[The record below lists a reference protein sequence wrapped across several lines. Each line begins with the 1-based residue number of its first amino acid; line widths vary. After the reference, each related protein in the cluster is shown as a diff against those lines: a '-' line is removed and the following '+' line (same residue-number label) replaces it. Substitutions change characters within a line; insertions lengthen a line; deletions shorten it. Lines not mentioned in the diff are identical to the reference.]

1 MPSFKP
7 ALYGLFQYHIS
18 ELKNDLSELN
28 DQAVALP
35 APFQQPL
42 PHPQRPKETGRLY
55 ETTLT
60 MDTRQEIS
68 EAEERNP
75 ISVLDETC

>member
-42 PHPQRPKETGRLY
+42 PHPQRETERNGQ
-55 ETTLT
+55 TLRNYL
-60 MDTRQEIS
+60 DS
-68 EAEERNP
+68 GHEAEDFRGRRAKP
-75 ISVLDETC
+75 YQRS